1 MRDWFNSLATRDR
14 RAVLAAVAAVA
25 LAAFYFLFWEPQ
37 MASRQTLE
45 QDIEQQR
52 ETLAW
57 MRGAAAEASALA
69 AGEGQAGA
77 PRAGKSLLGLV
88 DRTARAA
95 TLSPAITRMEP
106 QGTERVRIWLK
117 DADFDR
123 VVAWLGQLRRQHG
136 MQVSNLDLE
145 RGKAPGMVGGRLAL
159 GYRTGR

>member
-1 MRDWFNSLATRDR
+1 MRDWFNSLETRDR
-14 RAVLAAVAAVA
+14 RAVLVAVAAIA

-37 MASRQTLE
+37 VASRQRLE
-45 QDIEQQR
+45 EDIEQQR

-57 MRGAAAEASALA
+57 MRGAAAEARVLA
-69 AGEGQAGA
+69 SSEGQAVA

-95 TLSPAITRMEP
+95 SLSPAITRMEP

-117 DADFDR
+117 DADFDK
-123 VVAWLGQLRRQHG
+123 VVAWLGQLHRQHG
-136 MQVSNLDLE
+136 MKVSNLDLE
-145 RGKAPGMVGGRLAL
+145 RGKVPGMVGGRLAL